1 MIKLKRIDFK
11 KINLK
16 KKKTEKI
23 ENTENKKSRK
33 FNLKGL
39 SNIFSKITGRIR
51 LGIRSKLI
59 ATFLFP
65 VIFIILLGVISYN
78 QTADSLE
85 ELYQTSSMQILGKSA
100 DYLEVVLLN
109 VETVAYDISA
119 DTEVVNFFSG
129 TPDEGVDYEYID
141 KKIYTWLATDTYV
154 ESGYFISTKL
164 GKHISTNDSVSFDA
178 DAYSK
183 FEQTKDYVEVTS
195 RNRKVW
201 IGESEF
207 LQMYKPAAENPY
219 DNRKLTLIRR
229 VENILTGEDVGYVIL
244 EVRTNVME
252 ELLSEINLGEGSE
265 VLLVAQDNTE
275 IMKMDRYPESVEET
289 AITGTKSYTKI
300 QQSIEKNG
308 SWNMNMNG
316 DKYWM
321 CYYYLGDL
329 GDVIIGFIP
338 QKTIMAEAN
347 GIRNTTVLIVIFAAA
362 MVTVIGAFM
371 AQGMSSTI
379 KNIVKGVAK
388 ASKGDLTVNIKVN
401 RKDEFG
407 KLAGSV
413 NDMIA
418 AMKGLIGK
426 VSDGVA
432 QVEEAAD
439 KVSEAKEIVSEAAS
453 GLVDIG
459 AQIRA
464 GSSSQEDGAGEC
476 AQNMDTLSAKIEEV
490 SDSTEH
496 IEEIAKTTNSLV
508 GEGIRAMD
516 ELSKSSTQTTE
527 NLTHISEE
535 IQVLADKVNNIHNII
550 AVITEIA
557 DQTNLLSLNASIEA
571 ARAGEQ
577 GRGFAVV
584 ASEVKKLA
592 DESLSATEQIGQII
606 NEVQQQSQKTM
617 HYTEA
622 AGDILA
628 KQEEAVAS
636 AVSTFENINE
646 YVRKLD
652 EDINIIAK
660 QTDAMDD
667 SKNSTIEAIHSI
679 TAVIEENSA
688 SVSEMEESIS
698 YQKGQIETLSGYAEN
713 LQKVSQQLTDAINIF
728 TIDSTV

>member
-1 MIKLKRIDFK
+1 MIKLKKIDLK

-16 KKKTEKI
+16 KK
-23 ENTENKKSRK
+23 NTENKKSRK
-33 FNLKGL
+33 FDLKGL
-39 SNIFSKITGRIR
+39 SNILSKITGRVR
-51 LGIRSKLI
+51 LGIRFKLI

-78 QTADSLE
+78 QTANSLE
-85 ELYQTSSMQILGKSA
+85 GLYQTSSMQILGKSA

-119 DTEVVNFFSG
+119 DTEIVNFFSG
-129 TPDEGVDYEYID
+129 TPDEGVDYDYVD
-141 KKIYTWLATDTYV
+141 KKIYTWLATDTYI
-154 ESGYFISTKL
+154 ESGYFISSKL
-164 GKHISTNDSVSFDA
+164 NKHISTNAEVSFDA

-207 LQMYKPAAENPY
+207 LQMYKPEVETPY

-244 EVRTNVME
+244 EVRTSVME
-252 ELLSEINLGEGSE
+252 ELLSEIDLGNGSE

-275 IMKMDRYPESVEET
+275 IMKTDRYPESVEET

-300 QQSIEKNG
+300 QQSIEHSG
-308 SWNMNMNG
+308 SWNMNISG

-329 GDVIIGFIP
+329 GNVIIGFIP
-338 QKTIMAEAN
+338 QETLMAQAN
-347 GIRNTTVLIVIFAAA
+347 GIRNTTVLIVIMAAA
-362 MVTVIGAFM
+362 IVTVIGFFM

-379 KNIVKGVAK
+379 KHIVDGVAV
-388 ASKGDLTVNIKVN
+388 AAKGNLTVTVKTK

-407 KLAGSV
+407 KLAASI
-413 NDMIA
+413 NDMIT

-439 KVSEAKEIVSEAAS
+439 KVSEAKEIVSEAAG

-464 GSSSQEDGAGEC
+464 GSGSQEDGAEEC
-476 AQNMDTLSAKIEEV
+476 ARNMDVLSAKIEEV
-490 SDSTEH
+490 SDNTEQ
-496 IEEIAKTTNSLV
+496 IEEITKTTHALV
-508 GEGIRAMD
+508 GEGINTMD
-516 ELSKSSTQTTE
+516 VLNRSSAQTTE
-527 NLTHISEE
+527 NLTHISDE

-577 GRGFAVV
+577 GRGFTVV

-606 NEVQQQSQKTM
+606 NEVQVQSQKTM
-617 HYTEA
+617 HYAEEA
-622 AGDILA
+622 GVILA

-636 AVSTFENINE
+636 AVSTFENISE
-646 YVRKLD
+646 YVGKLN
-652 EDINIIAK
+652 EGINIIAS

-713 LQKVSQQLTDAINIF
+713 LQHVSQQLTDAINIF
-728 TIDSTV
+728 TIDTSV

>member
-1 MIKLKRIDFK
+1 M
-11 KINLK
+11 
-16 KKKTEKI
+16 
-23 ENTENKKSRK
+23 
-33 FNLKGL
+33 
-39 SNIFSKITGRIR
+39 
-51 LGIRSKLI
+51 
-59 ATFLFP
+59 
-65 VIFIILLGVISYN
+65 
-78 QTADSLE
+78 
-85 ELYQTSSMQILGKSA
+85 
-100 DYLEVVLLN
+100 
-109 VETVAYDISA
+109 
-119 DTEVVNFFSG
+119 
-129 TPDEGVDYEYID
+129 
-141 KKIYTWLATDTYV
+141 

-164 GKHISTNDSVSFDA
+164 GKHISTNDAVSFDA

-464 GSSSQEDGAGEC
+464 GSGSQEDGAGEC
-476 AQNMDTLSAKIEEV
+476 ALNMDTLSAKIEEV

-496 IEEIAKTTNSLV
+496 IEEITKTTTALV

-535 IQVLADKVNNIHNII
+535 IEILANKVDNIHNII

-606 NEVQQQSQKTM
+606 NEVQLQSQKTM

-622 AGDILA
+622 AGGILA

-646 YVRKLD
+646 YVKKLD

-728 TIDSTV
+728 TIDSNV

>member
-1 MIKLKRIDFK
+1 MIKLKKIDLK

-16 KKKTEKI
+16 KK
-23 ENTENKKSRK
+23 NTENKKSRK
-33 FNLKGL
+33 FDLKGL
-39 SNIFSKITGRIR
+39 SNILSKITGRVR
-51 LGIRSKLI
+51 LGIRFKLI

-78 QTADSLE
+78 QTANSLE
-85 ELYQTSSMQILGKSA
+85 GLYQTSSMQILGKSA

-119 DTEVVNFFSG
+119 DTEIVNFFSG
-129 TPDEGVDYEYID
+129 TPDEGVDYDYID
-141 KKIYTWLATDTYV
+141 KKIYTWLATDTYI
-154 ESGYFISTKL
+154 ESGYFISSKL
-164 GKHISTNDSVSFDA
+164 NKHISTNAEVSFDA

-207 LQMYKPAAENPY
+207 LQMYKPEVENPY

-244 EVRTNVME
+244 EVRTSVME
-252 ELLSEINLGEGSE
+252 ELLSEIDLGNGSE

-275 IMKMDRYPESVEET
+275 IMKTDRYPESVEET

-300 QQSIEKNG
+300 QQSIEHSG
-308 SWNMNMNG
+308 SWNMNISG

-329 GDVIIGFIP
+329 GNVIIGFIP
-338 QKTIMAEAN
+338 QETLMAQAN
-347 GIRNTTVLIVIFAAA
+347 GIRNTTVLIVIMAAA
-362 MVTVIGAFM
+362 IVTVIGFFM

-379 KNIVKGVAK
+379 KHIVDGVAV
-388 ASKGDLTVNIKVN
+388 AAKGNLTVTVKTK

-407 KLAGSV
+407 KLAASI
-413 NDMIA
+413 NDMIT

-439 KVSEAKEIVSEAAS
+439 KVSEAKEIVSEAAG

-464 GSSSQEDGAGEC
+464 GSGSQEDGAEEC
-476 AQNMDTLSAKIEEV
+476 ARNMDVLSAKIEEV
-490 SDSTEH
+490 SDNTEQ
-496 IEEIAKTTNSLV
+496 IEEITKTTHALV
-508 GEGIRAMD
+508 GEGINTMD
-516 ELSKSSTQTTE
+516 VLNRSSAQTTE
-527 NLTHISEE
+527 NLTHISDE

-606 NEVQQQSQKTM
+606 NEVQAQSQKTM
-617 HYTEA
+617 HYAEEA
-622 AGDILA
+622 GVILA

-636 AVSTFENINE
+636 AVSTFENISE
-646 YVRKLD
+646 YVGKLN
-652 EDINIIAK
+652 EGINIIAS

-713 LQKVSQQLTDAINIF
+713 LQHVSQQLTDAINTF
-728 TIDSTV
+728 TIDTSV

>member
-1 MIKLKRIDFK
+1 MIKLNKVDLK

-16 KKKTEKI
+16 SKKT

-39 SNIFSKITGRIR
+39 NNIFSKITERIH

-129 TPDEGVDYEYID
+129 TPDEGVDYEYINQ
-141 KKIYTWLATDTYV
+141 KLYSWLATDTYV
-154 ESGYFISTKL
+154 ENGYFISTKL
-164 GKHISTNDSVSFDA
+164 GKHISTNADVSFDG
-178 DAYSK
+178 DAYGK
-183 FEQTKDYVEVTS
+183 FEQTKDYLEVTS

-207 LQMYKPAAENPY
+207 LQMYKTAAENPY

-244 EVRTNVME
+244 EVRTSVME

-275 IMKMDRYPESVEET
+275 IMQMDRYPENVEET
-289 AITGTKSYTKI
+289 VITGTKSHTKI
-300 QQSIEKNG
+300 MQSIEKNG
-308 SWNMNMNG
+308 SWNMNMSG
-316 DKYWM
+316 DRYWM

-329 GDVIIGFIP
+329 GNVIIGFIP
-338 QKTIMAEAN
+338 RETLMAQAN
-347 GIRNTTVLIVIFAAA
+347 GIRNTTVLVVIFAAV
-362 MVTVIGAFM
+362 MVTVIGTFM

-439 KVSEAKEIVSEAAS
+439 RVSKAKEIVSEAAT

-464 GSSSQEDGAGEC
+464 GSGSQEEGAEEC
-476 AQNMDTLSAKIEEV
+476 ARNMDALSAKIEDV
-490 SDSTEH
+490 LDNTEQ
-496 IEEIAKTTNSLV
+496 IEEMTGTTNALI
-508 GEGIRAMD
+508 GEGIDTMD
-516 ELSKSSTQTTE
+516 ALSKSSVQTTE
-527 NLTHISEE
+527 NLKHISEE
-535 IQVLADKVNNIHNII
+535 IQVLANKVNNINNII

-577 GRGFAVV
+577 GKGFAVV

-592 DESLSATEQIGQII
+592 DESLSATEQIEQII
-606 NEVQQQSQKTM
+606 NEVQQQSKKTM
-617 HYTEA
+617 RYVDEA
-622 AGDILA
+622 GEILV
-628 KQEEAVAS
+628 KQEEAVTS
-636 AVSTFENINE
+636 AVSTFRNINE
-646 YVRKLD
+646 YVGKLN
-652 EDINIIAK
+652 EDIYSIASEA
-660 QTDAMDD
+660 DAMDE

-688 SVSEMEESIS
+688 SVSEMESSIS
-698 YQKGQIETLSGYAEN
+698 YQKEQIETLSGYAEN
-713 LQKVSQQLTDAINIF
+713 LQRVSQQLTEAINIF
-728 TIDSTV
+728 TIEAETSK

>member
-1 MIKLKRIDFK
+1 MIKLKKIDLK

-16 KKKTEKI
+16 KK
-23 ENTENKKSRK
+23 NTENKKSRK
-33 FNLKGL
+33 FDLKGL
-39 SNIFSKITGRIR
+39 SNILSKITGRVR

-78 QTADSLE
+78 QTANSLE
-85 ELYQTSSMQILGKSA
+85 GLYQTSSMQILGKSA

-119 DTEVVNFFSG
+119 DTEIVNFFSG
-129 TPDEGVDYEYID
+129 TPDEGVDYDYID
-141 KKIYTWLATDTYV
+141 KKIYTWLATDTYI
-154 ESGYFISTKL
+154 ESGYFISSKL
-164 GKHISTNDSVSFDA
+164 NKHISTNEEVSFDA

-207 LQMYKPAAENPY
+207 LQMYKPEVENPY

-244 EVRTNVME
+244 EVRTSMME
-252 ELLSEINLGEGSE
+252 ELLSEIDLGNGSE

-275 IMKMDRYPESVEET
+275 IMKTDRYPESVEET

-300 QQSIEKNG
+300 QQSIEHSG
-308 SWNMNMNG
+308 SWNMNING

-329 GDVIIGFIP
+329 GNVIIGFIP
-338 QKTIMAEAN
+338 QETLMAQAN
-347 GIRNTTVLIVIFAAA
+347 GIRNTTVLIVIMAAA
-362 MVTVIGAFM
+362 IVTVIGFFM

-379 KNIVKGVAK
+379 KHIVDGVAV
-388 ASKGDLTVNIKVN
+388 AAKGNLTVTVKTK

-407 KLAGSV
+407 KLAASI
-413 NDMIA
+413 NDMIT

-439 KVSEAKEIVSEAAS
+439 KVSEAKEIVSEAAG

-464 GSSSQEDGAGEC
+464 GSGSQEDGAEEC
-476 AQNMDTLSAKIEEV
+476 ARNMDVLSAKIEEV
-490 SDSTEH
+490 SDNTEQ
-496 IEEIAKTTNSLV
+496 IEEITKTTHALV
-508 GEGIRAMD
+508 GEGINTMD
-516 ELSKSSTQTTE
+516 ALNRSSAQTTE
-527 NLTHISEE
+527 NLTHISDE

-606 NEVQQQSQKTM
+606 NEVQVQSQKTM
-617 HYTEA
+617 HYAEEA
-622 AGDILA
+622 GVILA

-636 AVSTFENINE
+636 AVSTFENISE
-646 YVRKLD
+646 YVGKLN
-652 EDINIIAK
+652 EGINIIAS

-713 LQKVSQQLTDAINIF
+713 LQHVSQQLTDAINIF
-728 TIDSTV
+728 TIDTNV

>member
-39 SNIFSKITGRIR
+39 SNILSKITGRVR

-78 QTADSLE
+78 QTANSLE
-85 ELYQTSSMQILGKSA
+85 GLYQTSSMQILGKSA

-119 DTEVVNFFSG
+119 DTEIVNFFSG
-129 TPDEGVDYEYID
+129 TPDEGVDYDYID
-141 KKIYTWLATDTYV
+141 KKIYTWLATDTYI
-154 ESGYFISTKL
+154 ESGYFISSKL
-164 GKHISTNDSVSFDA
+164 NKHISTNAEVSFDA

-300 QQSIEKNG
+300 QQSIEHSG
-308 SWNMNMNG
+308 SWNMNISG

-329 GDVIIGFIP
+329 GNVIIGFIP
-338 QKTIMAEAN
+338 QETLMAQAN
-347 GIRNTTVLIVIFAAA
+347 GIRNTTVLIVIMAAA
-362 MVTVIGAFM
+362 IVTVIGFFM

-379 KNIVKGVAK
+379 KHIVDGVAV
-388 ASKGDLTVNIKVN
+388 AAKGNLTVTVKTK

-407 KLAGSV
+407 KLAASI
-413 NDMIA
+413 NDMIT

-439 KVSEAKEIVSEAAS
+439 KVSEAKEIVSEAAG

-464 GSSSQEDGAGEC
+464 GSGSQENGAEEC
-476 AQNMDTLSAKIEEV
+476 ARNMDVLSAKIEEV
-490 SDSTEH
+490 SDNTEQ
-496 IEEIAKTTNSLV
+496 IEEITKTTNALV
-508 GEGIRAMD
+508 GEGINTMD
-516 ELSKSSTQTTE
+516 ALNRSSAQTTE
-527 NLTHISEE
+527 NLRHISDE

-606 NEVQQQSQKTM
+606 NEVQVQSQKTM
-617 HYTEA
+617 HYAEEA
-622 AGDILA
+622 GVILA

-636 AVSTFENINE
+636 AVSTFENISE
-646 YVRKLD
+646 YVGKLN
-652 EDINIIAK
+652 EGINIIAS

-698 YQKGQIETLSGYAEN
+698 YQKGHIETLSGYAEN
-713 LQKVSQQLTDAINIF
+713 LQHVSQQLTDAINIF
-728 TIDSTV
+728 TIDTNV

>member
-1 MIKLKRIDFK
+1 MIKLKKIDLK

-16 KKKTEKI
+16 KK
-23 ENTENKKSRK
+23 NTENKKSRK
-33 FNLKGL
+33 FDLKGL
-39 SNIFSKITGRIR
+39 SNILSKITGRVR

-59 ATFLFP
+59 ATFLFS

-78 QTADSLE
+78 QTANSLE
-85 ELYQTSSMQILGKSA
+85 GLYQTSSMQILGKSA

-119 DTEVVNFFSG
+119 DTEIVNFFSG
-129 TPDEGVDYEYID
+129 TPDEGVDYDYID
-141 KKIYTWLATDTYV
+141 KKIYTWLATDTYI
-154 ESGYFISTKL
+154 ESGYFISSKL
-164 GKHISTNDSVSFDA
+164 NKHISTNAEVSFDA

-207 LQMYKPAAENPY
+207 LQMYKPEVETPY

-244 EVRTNVME
+244 EVRTSVME
-252 ELLSEINLGEGSE
+252 ELLSEIDLGNGSE

-275 IMKMDRYPESVEET
+275 IMKTDRYPESVEET

-300 QQSIEKNG
+300 QQSIEHSG
-308 SWNMNMNG
+308 SWNMNING

-329 GDVIIGFIP
+329 GNVIIGFIP
-338 QKTIMAEAN
+338 QETLMAQAN
-347 GIRNTTVLIVIFAAA
+347 GIRNTTVLIVIMAAA
-362 MVTVIGAFM
+362 IVTVIGFFM

-379 KNIVKGVAK
+379 KHIVDGVAV
-388 ASKGDLTVNIKVN
+388 AAKGNLTVTVKTK

-407 KLAGSV
+407 KLAASI
-413 NDMIA
+413 NDMIT

-439 KVSEAKEIVSEAAS
+439 KVSEAKEIVSEAAG

-464 GSSSQEDGAGEC
+464 GSGSQEDGAEEC
-476 AQNMDTLSAKIEEV
+476 ARNMDVLSAKIEEV
-490 SDSTEH
+490 SDNTEQ
-496 IEEIAKTTNSLV
+496 IEEITKTTHALV
-508 GEGIRAMD
+508 GEGINTMD
-516 ELSKSSTQTTE
+516 ALNRSSAQTTE

-535 IQVLADKVNNIHNII
+535 IQVLVDKVNNIHNII

-606 NEVQQQSQKTM
+606 NEVQLQSQKTM

-622 AGDILA
+622 AGGILA

-646 YVRKLD
+646 YVKKLD

-728 TIDSTV
+728 TIDSNV

>member
-1 MIKLKRIDFK
+1 MIKLKKIDLK

-16 KKKTEKI
+16 KK
-23 ENTENKKSRK
+23 NTENKKSRK
-33 FNLKGL
+33 FDLKGL
-39 SNIFSKITGRIR
+39 SNILSKITGRVR
-51 LGIRSKLI
+51 LGIRFKLI

-78 QTADSLE
+78 QTANSLE
-85 ELYQTSSMQILGKSA
+85 GLYQTSSMQILGKSA

-119 DTEVVNFFSG
+119 DTEIVNFFSG
-129 TPDEGVDYEYID
+129 TPDEGVDYDYID
-141 KKIYTWLATDTYV
+141 KKIYTWLATDTYI
-154 ESGYFISTKL
+154 ESGYFISSKL
-164 GKHISTNDSVSFDA
+164 NKHISTNAEVSFDA

-207 LQMYKPAAENPY
+207 LQMYKPEVETPY

-244 EVRTNVME
+244 EVRTSVME
-252 ELLSEINLGEGSE
+252 ELLSEIDLGNGSE

-275 IMKMDRYPESVEET
+275 IMKTDRYPESVEET

-300 QQSIEKNG
+300 QQSIEHSG
-308 SWNMNMNG
+308 SWNMNISG

-329 GDVIIGFIP
+329 GNVIIGFIP
-338 QKTIMAEAN
+338 QETLMAQAN
-347 GIRNTTVLIVIFAAA
+347 GIRNTTVLIVIMAAA
-362 MVTVIGAFM
+362 IVTVIGFFM

-379 KNIVKGVAK
+379 KHIVDGVAV
-388 ASKGDLTVNIKVN
+388 AAKGNLTVTVKTK

-407 KLAGSV
+407 KLAASI
-413 NDMIA
+413 NDMIT

-439 KVSEAKEIVSEAAS
+439 KVSEAKEIVSEAAG

-464 GSSSQEDGAGEC
+464 GSGSQEDGAEEC
-476 AQNMDTLSAKIEEV
+476 ARNMDVLSAKIEEV
-490 SDSTEH
+490 SDNTEQ
-496 IEEIAKTTNSLV
+496 IEEITKTTHALV
-508 GEGIRAMD
+508 GEGINTMD
-516 ELSKSSTQTTE
+516 VLNRSSAQTTE
-527 NLTHISEE
+527 NLTHISDE

-606 NEVQQQSQKTM
+606 NEVQAQSQKTM
-617 HYTEA
+617 HYAEEA
-622 AGDILA
+622 GVILA

-636 AVSTFENINE
+636 AVSTFENISE
-646 YVRKLD
+646 YVGKLN
-652 EDINIIAK
+652 EGINIIAS

-713 LQKVSQQLTDAINIF
+713 LQHVSQQLTDAINIF
-728 TIDSTV
+728 TIDTSV

>member
-1 MIKLKRIDFK
+1 MIKLKKIDLK

-16 KKKTEKI
+16 KK
-23 ENTENKKSRK
+23 NTENKKSRK
-33 FNLKGL
+33 FDLKGL
-39 SNIFSKITGRIR
+39 SNILSKITGRVR
-51 LGIRSKLI
+51 LGIRFKLI

-78 QTADSLE
+78 QTANSLE
-85 ELYQTSSMQILGKSA
+85 GLYQTSSMQILGKSA

-119 DTEVVNFFSG
+119 DTEIVNFFSG
-129 TPDEGVDYEYID
+129 TPDEGVDYDYID
-141 KKIYTWLATDTYV
+141 KKIYTWLATDTYI
-154 ESGYFISTKL
+154 ESGYFISSKL
-164 GKHISTNDSVSFDA
+164 NKHISTNAEVSFDA

-207 LQMYKPAAENPY
+207 LQMYKPEVETPY

-244 EVRTNVME
+244 EVRTSVME
-252 ELLSEINLGEGSE
+252 ELLSEIDLGNGSE

-275 IMKMDRYPESVEET
+275 IMKTDRYPESVEET

-300 QQSIEKNG
+300 QQSIEHSG
-308 SWNMNMNG
+308 SWNMNISG

-329 GDVIIGFIP
+329 GNVIIGFIP
-338 QKTIMAEAN
+338 QETLMAQAN
-347 GIRNTTVLIVIFAAA
+347 GIRNTTILIVIMAAA
-362 MVTVIGAFM
+362 IVTVIGFFM

-379 KNIVKGVAK
+379 KHIVDGVAV
-388 ASKGDLTVNIKVN
+388 AAKGNLTVTVKTK

-407 KLAGSV
+407 KLAASI
-413 NDMIA
+413 NDMIT

-439 KVSEAKEIVSEAAS
+439 KVSEAKEIVSEAAG

-464 GSSSQEDGAGEC
+464 GSGSQEDGAEEC
-476 AQNMDTLSAKIEEV
+476 ARNMDVLSAKIEEV
-490 SDSTEH
+490 SDNTEQ
-496 IEEIAKTTNSLV
+496 IEEITKTTHALV
-508 GEGIRAMD
+508 GEGINTMD
-516 ELSKSSTQTTE
+516 VLNRSSAQTTE
-527 NLTHISEE
+527 NLTHISDE
-535 IQVLADKVNNIHNII
+535 IQVLSDKVNNIHKII

-577 GRGFAVV
+577 GRGFTVV

-606 NEVQQQSQKTM
+606 NEVQVQSQKTM
-617 HYTEA
+617 HYAEEA
-622 AGDILA
+622 GVILA

-636 AVSTFENINE
+636 AVSTFENISE
-646 YVRKLD
+646 YVGKLN
-652 EDINIIAK
+652 EGINIIAS

-713 LQKVSQQLTDAINIF
+713 LQHVSQQLTDAINIF
-728 TIDSTV
+728 TIDTNV

>member
-1 MIKLKRIDFK
+1 MIKLKKIDLK

-16 KKKTEKI
+16 KK
-23 ENTENKKSRK
+23 NTENKKSRK
-33 FNLKGL
+33 FDLKGL
-39 SNIFSKITGRIR
+39 SNILSKITGRVR
-51 LGIRSKLI
+51 LGIRFKLI

-78 QTADSLE
+78 QTANSLE
-85 ELYQTSSMQILGKSA
+85 GLYQTSSMQILGKSA

-119 DTEVVNFFSG
+119 DTEIVNFFSG
-129 TPDEGVDYEYID
+129 TPDEGVDYDYID
-141 KKIYTWLATDTYV
+141 KKIYTWLATDTYI
-154 ESGYFISTKL
+154 ESGYFISSKL
-164 GKHISTNDSVSFDA
+164 NKHISTNAEVSFDA

-207 LQMYKPAAENPY
+207 LQMYKPEVETPY

-244 EVRTNVME
+244 EVRTSVME
-252 ELLSEINLGEGSE
+252 ELLSEIDLGNGSE

-275 IMKMDRYPESVEET
+275 IMKTDRYPESVEET

-300 QQSIEKNG
+300 QQSIEHSG
-308 SWNMNMNG
+308 SWNMNISG

-329 GDVIIGFIP
+329 GNVIIGFIP
-338 QKTIMAEAN
+338 QETLMAQAN
-347 GIRNTTVLIVIFAAA
+347 GIRNTTVLIVIMAAA
-362 MVTVIGAFM
+362 IVTVIGFFM

-379 KNIVKGVAK
+379 KHIVDGVAV
-388 ASKGDLTVNIKVN
+388 AAKGNLTVTVKTK

-407 KLAGSV
+407 KLAASI
-413 NDMIA
+413 NDMIT

-439 KVSEAKEIVSEAAS
+439 KVSEAKEIVSEAAG

-464 GSSSQEDGAGEC
+464 GSGSQEDGAEEC
-476 AQNMDTLSAKIEEV
+476 ARNMDVLSAKIEEV
-490 SDSTEH
+490 SDNTEQ
-496 IEEIAKTTNSLV
+496 IEEITKTTHALV
-508 GEGIRAMD
+508 GEGINTMD
-516 ELSKSSTQTTE
+516 VLNRSSAQTTE
-527 NLTHISEE
+527 NLTHISDE

-606 NEVQQQSQKTM
+606 NEVQAQSQKTM
-617 HYTEA
+617 HYAEEA
-622 AGDILA
+622 GVILA

-636 AVSTFENINE
+636 AVSTFENISE
-646 YVRKLD
+646 YVGKLN
-652 EDINIIAK
+652 EGINIIAS

-713 LQKVSQQLTDAINIF
+713 LQHVSQQLTDAINIF
-728 TIDSTV
+728 TIDTNV

>member
-1 MIKLKRIDFK
+1 MIKLKKIDLK

-16 KKKTEKI
+16 KK
-23 ENTENKKSRK
+23 NTENKKSRK
-33 FNLKGL
+33 FDLKGL
-39 SNIFSKITGRIR
+39 SNILSKITGRVR
-51 LGIRSKLI
+51 LGIRFKLI

-78 QTADSLE
+78 QTANSLE
-85 ELYQTSSMQILGKSA
+85 GLYQTSSMQILGKSA

-119 DTEVVNFFSG
+119 DTEIVNFFSG
-129 TPDEGVDYEYID
+129 TPDEGVDYDYID
-141 KKIYTWLATDTYV
+141 KKIYTWLATDTYI
-154 ESGYFISTKL
+154 ESGYFISSKL
-164 GKHISTNDSVSFDA
+164 NKHISTNAEVSFDA

-207 LQMYKPAAENPY
+207 LQMYKPEVETPY

-244 EVRTNVME
+244 EVRTSVME
-252 ELLSEINLGEGSE
+252 ELLSEIDLGNGSE

-275 IMKMDRYPESVEET
+275 IMKTDRYPESVEET

-300 QQSIEKNG
+300 QQSIEHSG
-308 SWNMNMNG
+308 SWNMNISG

-329 GDVIIGFIP
+329 GNVIIGFIP
-338 QKTIMAEAN
+338 QETLMAQAN
-347 GIRNTTVLIVIFAAA
+347 GIRNTTVLIVIMAAA
-362 MVTVIGAFM
+362 IVTVIGFFM

-379 KNIVKGVAK
+379 KHIVDGVAV
-388 ASKGDLTVNIKVN
+388 AAKGNLTVTVKTK

-407 KLAGSV
+407 KLAASI
-413 NDMIA
+413 NDMIT

-439 KVSEAKEIVSEAAS
+439 KVSEAKEIVSEAAG

-464 GSSSQEDGAGEC
+464 GSGSQEDGAEEC
-476 AQNMDTLSAKIEEV
+476 ARNMDVLSAKIEEV
-490 SDSTEH
+490 SDNTEQ
-496 IEEIAKTTNSLV
+496 IEEITKTTHALV
-508 GEGIRAMD
+508 GEGINTMD
-516 ELSKSSTQTTE
+516 VLNRSSAQTTE
-527 NLTHISEE
+527 NLTHISDE
-535 IQVLADKVNNIHNII
+535 IQVLSDKVNNIHKII

-577 GRGFAVV
+577 GRGFTVV

-606 NEVQQQSQKTM
+606 NEVQVQSQKTM
-617 HYTEA
+617 HYAEEA
-622 AGDILA
+622 GVILA

-636 AVSTFENINE
+636 AVSTFENISE
-646 YVRKLD
+646 YVGKLN
-652 EDINIIAK
+652 EGINIIAS

-713 LQKVSQQLTDAINIF
+713 LQHVSQQLTDAINIF
-728 TIDSTV
+728 TIDTNV